1 MRVTNA
7 STYRNFTS
15 SVNSVHL
22 SLNKSMNKISSGEA
36 YENAAESPS
45 SYYEGK
51 KIDSQFQDTIS
62 KVALIKDVRNRVYQ
76 QELGARTIQG
86 ILSNTGGA
94 KTQVQFARTDTTSPT
109 ALQTT
114 MEDLLQKGQE
124 IVDAL
129 NTQYEDFFVYG
140 GNDYS
145 TPPFSLKVNL
155 DENDPNAPETLLT
168 YSHKFPGESEASKIV
183 FRMKSNVDANGDPD
197 GSYGFEID
205 KTQTVPQG
213 ADEMTMIQKAM
224 SEQGRMDVGYGS
236 IAHRDTLI
244 DTFTGG
250 LNMLTGIS
258 SDSVKRPTG
267 NPPTGGSPSE
277 QDFLSALNKSA
288 LGLVS
293 QSVHVIND
301 FIHPKAGAT
310 PDRGVMSE
318 QLGTIL
324 TEMTGAEQTLST
336 VYSDLGNKYR
346 LLETTE
352 DKLNTTADSLKQQY
366 KDILGADPYE
376 SIMEMY
382 NNNYAYNAALK
393 VGSQLMSSSLF
404 DFVR

>member
-15 SVNSVHL
+15 SVNNVHL
-22 SLNKSMNKISSGEA
+22 ALNKSMNKISSGEA
-36 YENAAESPS
+36 YENAAQAPS

-51 KIDSQFQDTIS
+51 KIDNQYQDTIT
-62 KVALIKDVRNRVYQ
+62 KANLIKDVRNRVYQ

-94 KTQVQFARTDTTSPT
+94 KTQVEFARTDTTSPT

-114 MEDLLQKGQE
+114 MEDLMQKSQE

-129 NTQYEDFFVYG
+129 NTQYEDFYVYG

-145 TPPFSLKVNL
+145 TPPFSLETNL
-155 DENDPNAPETLLT
+155 DTNETLLT
-168 YSHKFPGESEASKIV
+168 YSHKFPGESEATKIV
-183 FRMKSNVDANGDPD
+183 FKMTANTDANGDPD
-197 GSYGFEID
+197 GSYGFTIDQD
-205 KTQTVPQG
+205 KTVPATAKG
-213 ADEMTMIQKAM
+213 KEMELLKKAM
-224 SEQGRMDVGYGS
+224 SEQGRMDIGYGTIS
-236 IAHRDTLI
+236 HRDTLI
-244 DTFTGG
+244 DTFNGG
-250 LNMLTGIS
+250 LNMLTGIT
-258 SDSVKRPTG
+258 SDSAKNLDT
-267 NPPTGGSPSE
+267 TDAATKT
-277 QDFLSALNKSA
+277 DFLTALNQSA
-288 LGLVS
+288 LGLVA

-301 FIHPKAGAT
+301 YIHPKDGAT
-310 PDRGVMSE
+310 PDRNVMSD

-324 TEMTGAEQTLST
+324 TEMTGAEQKLST
-336 VYSDLGNKYR
+336 VYADLGNKYR

-352 DKLNTTADSLKQQY
+352 NKLNTTADSLKTQY
-366 KDILGADPYE
+366 KEKLGVAPYE
-376 SIMEMY
+376 AIMEMY